1 MDWIQLEHQ
10 LKQFLKN
17 YHKIVLLGIGNDM
30 RGDDAVG
37 SVLAQEMSKLFAAN
51 GSVVVFDGKTVPE
64 NFTGAIKKE
73 KPSHIILMDAVEM
86 NEAPGHIKLV
96 SKEEI
101 ANYSISTHAMPL
113 SFLIKYLESTC
124 PSEMILLG
132 IQPENMNLINEM
144 TPKIQKRIL
153 EVLSAFNNV
162 LK

>member
-1 MDWIQLEHQ
+1 
-10 LKQFLKN
+10 LKNFLKN
-17 YHKIVLLGIGNDM
+17 YQKIVLLGIGNDM

-37 SVLAQEMSKLFAAN
+37 SVLAQELSKLLDEN
-51 GSVVVFDGKTVPE
+51 GSVAVFDGKTVPE

-73 KPSHIILMDAVEM
+73 KPSHIIMLDAVEM
-86 NEAPGHIKLV
+86 NETTGNIKLV

-124 PSEMILLG
+124 PAEMILLG
-132 IQPENMNLINEM
+132 IQPGNMNLINKM
-144 TPKIQKRIL
+144 TP
-153 EVLSAFNNV
+153 EVEKSASDVLDVFNNI